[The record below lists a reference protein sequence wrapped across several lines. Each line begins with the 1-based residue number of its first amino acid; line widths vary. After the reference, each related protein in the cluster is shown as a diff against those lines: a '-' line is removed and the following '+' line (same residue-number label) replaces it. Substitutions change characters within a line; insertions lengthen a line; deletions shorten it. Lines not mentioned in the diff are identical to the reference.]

1 MTVHDVD
8 PEVERYLGQVRAA
21 LRGMPGPEIDEI
33 LLELRGHIAERV
45 ESSRDLGAVFASLG
59 DPVALARGYR
69 NEEVLVRGECANAPL
84 VILHSLMLL
93 RRRGHGAGWLVFA
106 LATFG
111 YVLAIALGAAAGEKV
126 LSPRVVGL
134 WQTPGAALPRILID
148 GAPPAGSRELLGWW
162 FVLAAATAFF
172 LLLLATNRLGR
183 WWIRRRRGGDDE
195 LSRRFRWTRR
205 GGSVGSA

>member
-1 MTVHDVD
+1 MTVHDAD
-8 PEVERYLGQVRAA
+8 PAVERYLGQVRAA
-21 LRGMPGPEIDEI
+21 LRGVPGPEIDEI

-84 VILHSLMLL
+84 AILHSLMLL
-93 RRRGHGAGWLVFA
+93 RRQGHGTGWLVFV
-106 LATFG
+106 LATLG
-111 YVLAIALGAAAGEKV
+111 YAFAIALAAAAGDKF

-134 WQTPGAALPRILID
+134 WQPPGAALPRILID

-162 FVLAAATAFF
+162 FVPAAAAAFF
-172 LLLLATNRLGR
+172 LLLLATNRLGH
-183 WWIRRRRGGDDE
+183 WWVRRRRTSVDD
-195 LSRRFRWTRR
+195 LSQRLAWTRR
-205 GGSVGSA
+205 G